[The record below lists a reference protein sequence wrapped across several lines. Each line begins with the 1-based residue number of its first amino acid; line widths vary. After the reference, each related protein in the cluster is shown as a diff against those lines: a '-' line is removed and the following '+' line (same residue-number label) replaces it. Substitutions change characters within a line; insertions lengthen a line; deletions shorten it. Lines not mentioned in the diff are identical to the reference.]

1 MKRAINFALIILFC
15 LLFLTAKAQASIT
28 LRVVAVN
35 PSEEQAQTVPIKV
48 YLPIEVKPE
57 NIIYKEDLEVAYD
70 AQLGSYYVFGEYELK
85 PKEVLE
91 KEIEIKD
98 VWLIDEAEIL
108 TLRKEA
114 KDVFAGFEKTG
125 YAEKATALYQGIEKK
140 LNEIEE
146 MQKAAANNPSQHISD
161 YRYCASQLSSA
172 KNDLLAAK
180 TLLAEIQP
188 RGLAKLTWKIIVF
201 IIAFLGILGLAFYI
215 IWQRQV
221 KLEQEEKTSE
231 ETKE

>member
-1 MKRAINFALIILFC
+1 LKSTFILIIISC
-15 LLFLTAKAQASIT
+15 LLFLATAEASIT

-35 PSEEQAQTVPIKV
+35 PSEESVQTVPIKV

-57 NIIYKEDLEVAYD
+57 SIIYKEDLEVAYD

-98 VWLIDEAEIL
+98 VWTIEESQIL
-108 TLRKEA
+108 SLRKEA
-114 KDVFAGFEKTG
+114 KDVFSGFEKTG
-125 YAEKATALYQGIEKK
+125 YAEKATNLYQGIEKK

-146 MQKAAANNPSQHISD
+146 TQRSSANNPSQHISD
-161 YRYCASQLSSA
+161 YRYCVSQLSAA

-201 IIAFLGILGLAFYI
+201 IIVFLGILGLAFYI

-221 KLEQEEKTSE
+221 KLEQEEKSGE
-231 ETKE
+231 EHKESA

>member
-15 LLFLTAKAQASIT
+15 LLVFTLRLEASIT

-35 PSEEQAQTVPIKV
+35 PSEEQIQTVPIKV

-57 NIIYKEDLEVAYD
+57 SIIYKEDLDVAYD

-85 PKEVLE
+85 PLEVLE

-98 VWLIDEAEIL
+98 VWTIDVMDIL
-108 TLRKEA
+108 YLRKEA
-114 KDVFAGFEKTG
+114 KDVFSGFERTG

-140 LNEIEE
+140 LNEIDDL
-146 MQKAAANNPSQHISD
+146 QRVAANNPSQHISD
-161 YRYCASQLSSA
+161 YRYCVSQLNSA

-188 RGLAKLTWKIIVF
+188 RGLAKLTWKIIIF
-201 IIAFLGILGLAFYI
+201 IISFLGILGLAFYI

-221 KLEQEEKTSE
+221 KLEQEEKSSE
-231 ETKE
+231 EPKE

>member
-1 MKRAINFALIILFC
+1 LKRAINFALILFC
-15 LLFLTAKAQASIT
+15 LLFFAPRLEASIT

-35 PSEEQAQTVPIKV
+35 PSEEQTQTVPIKV

-57 NIIYKEDLEVAYD
+57 SIIYKEDLDVAYD

-98 VWLIDEAEIL
+98 VWAIDPAEIL
-108 TLRKEA
+108 SMRKEA
-114 KDVFAGFEKTG
+114 RDVFAGFEKTG

-140 LNEIEE
+140 LNEIDDL
-146 MQKAAANNPSQHISD
+146 QKVAANNPSQHISD
-161 YRYCASQLSSA
+161 YRYCVSQLNSA

-188 RGLAKLTWKIIVF
+188 RGLAKLTWKIIIF
-201 IIAFLGILGLAFYI
+201 IIAFLGILGLGFYI

-221 KLEQEEKTSE
+221 KMEQEEKTSD